1 MKYAITNATSFSTL
15 PLQLV
20 TIMGMI
26 SIFFSVVL
34 AIQTLVRYIMGTAV
48 EGFTTVI
55 LLILIIGG
63 FLMLSLGIIGH
74 YIARIYEEYYQ
85 SCNGKCTG
93 YSGGKLEAGAQG
105 KLEHN
110 QSIAEKRMHYDR
122 Y

>member
-26 SIFFSVVL
+26 SIFFSVIL
-34 AIQTLVRYIMGTAV
+34 AIQTLVRYLMGTAV

-74 YIARIYEEYYQ
+74 YIARIYEEVKGRPKYIISHVTANVPQ
-85 SCNGKCTG
+85 TAIGSWKR
-93 YSGGKLEAGAQG
+93 
-105 KLEHN
+105 EHRADQN
-110 QSIAEKRMHYDR
+110 I
-122 Y
+122 

>member
-48 EGFTTVI
+48 EV
-55 LLILIIGG
+55 
-63 FLMLSLGIIGH
+63 SPP
-74 YIARIYEEYYQ
+74 
-85 SCNGKCTG
+85 
-93 YSGGKLEAGAQG
+93 
-105 KLEHN
+105 
-110 QSIAEKRMHYDR
+110 
-122 Y
+122 

>member
-26 SIFFSVVL
+26 SISFSVVL

-74 YIARIYEEYYQ
+74 YIARIYEEVKGRPKYII
-85 SCNGKCTG
+85 SHVKENVPGTAVG
-93 YSGGKLEAGAQG
+93 SW
-105 KLEHN
+105 
-110 QSIAEKRMHYDR
+110 KRER
-122 Y
+122 REN